1 MTAALSGKRIAF
13 LVANVGVEQVEL
25 TSPWQHV
32 KDAGAE
38 PVLIAPE
45 KSEVQAMNGDIEKG
59 DTFSPDLAVADAD
72 AEDFAALV
80 LPGGVANPDRLRT
93 DPAAVAL
100 VKSFAAS
107 GKPIAAIC
115 HGPWTLVEAG
125 VLTGKT
131 LTSWPSLQTDIRN
144 AGGSWADRE
153 VVTSTDG
160 GYPLVTSRKP
170 DDLDAF
176 NQALTSVFSD

>member
-1 MTAALSGKRIAF
+1 MTNELQGKRIAF

-25 TSPWQHV
+25 TSPWDHI
-32 KDAGAE
+32 KAAGGE

-45 KSEVQAMNGDIEKG
+45 KSPVQAMNGDVEKG
-59 DTFSPDLAVADAD
+59 DTFDPDLTVSGADPA
-72 AEDFAALV
+72 DFAALV
-80 LPGGVANPDRLRT
+80 LPGGVANPDKLRT
-93 DPAAVAL
+93 ETEAVAF
-100 VKSFAAS
+100 VKSFVDA

-125 VLTGKT
+125 AVGGKT

-144 AGGSWADRE
+144 AGGTWQDEE
-153 VVTSTDG
+153 VVSSAES
-160 GYPLVTSRKP
+160 GYLLVTSRNP

-176 NQALTSVFSD
+176 NEALVNAFAK